1 MFLLTSNAV
10 NLLLLQSK
18 DVSDVKNSIPFKLDI
33 FLPLQLIF
41 VTLAISASVNTLSL
55 APDIL
60 LVIQFLKFA
69 SGKLVALISM
79 PVAEVCINVA
89 TTFLLPVMLLMVY
102 FPLDTEEVTL
112 VPLTVSVN
120 SLYPLL
126 GVMVRVAAVPSVTV
140 NDSVVFVT
148 AVPLKVTEP
157 PLPDW
162 MESV

>member
-1 MFLLTSNAV
+1 
-10 NLLLLQSK
+10 
-18 DVSDVKNSIPFKLDI
+18 
-33 FLPLQLIF
+33 
-41 VTLAISASVNTLSL
+41 
-55 APDIL
+55 
-60 LVIQFLKFA
+60 
-69 SGKLVALISM
+69 
-79 PVAEVCINVA
+79 
-89 TTFLLPVMLLMVY
+89 MLLMVY

-162 MESV
+162 MDNVCSIVVAE